1 MWWDVVRI
9 PPCAWFSGWHSL
21 PNCWFSHDAHLPSSE
36 SLDVSP
42 GKRPFPHPSASVF
55 PKDCGQSSLVPSQFL
70 GEGLYLLAWPSPWP
84 PGDGGIGI
92 TADRTD
98 LTAQG
103 IHQVPARGSWSPW
116 STLPKPFRW
125 WWRGDTSSAQEQT
138 EYLGVFLAPK
148 DYGKFGQLIIMW

>member
-1 MWWDVVRI
+1 MWWEFLLVHGFQGGI
-9 PPCAWFSGWHSL
+9 PSQTAGFCMMPIFLHQKVSMFRRV
-21 PNCWFSHDAHLPSSE
+21 NNRSHTR
-36 SLDVSP
+36 
-42 GKRPFPHPSASVF
+42 RPAF

-70 GEGLYLLAWPSPWP
+70 GEGLYLLAWPSPSS

-92 TADRTD
+92 TTD

-103 IHQVPARGSWSPW
+103 VHQVPARGSWSPW
-116 STLPKPFRW
+116 STLLKPFRW

-138 EYLGVFLAPK
+138 KYLGVFLAPK